1 MKLRHATAGLVALA
15 CVGHAQAQAQ
25 AQARTR
31 PKQAAPPDA
40 ATLEYL
46 VDWPSSEDDPAA
58 DDPLLQLL
66 DVPTADAT
74 FPSKASVPITP
85 AEPRPAPRNRP

>member
-15 CVGHAQAQAQ
+15 CAGHAQTQSQ
-25 AQARTR
+25 LRTP
-31 PKQAAPPDA
+31 PKPAAPPDA

-46 VDWPSSEDDPAA
+46 ADWPSDEDDPAA

-66 DVPTADAT
+66 DAPTVDSTSPA
-74 FPSKASVPITP
+74 KAPVTTTP
-85 AEPRPAPRNRP
+85 ADLRPALRNRP

>member
-15 CVGHAQAQAQ
+15 CVGHAQSQAE
-25 AQARTR
+25 ARPL
-31 PKQAAPPDA
+31 PKTAAPPDA

-46 VDWPSSEDDPAA
+46 ADWPSDEDDPAA

-66 DVPTADAT
+66 DVPTADSTSPA
-74 FPSKASVPITP
+74 KAPVTTTP
-85 AEPRPAPRNRP
+85 ADPRPALRNRP